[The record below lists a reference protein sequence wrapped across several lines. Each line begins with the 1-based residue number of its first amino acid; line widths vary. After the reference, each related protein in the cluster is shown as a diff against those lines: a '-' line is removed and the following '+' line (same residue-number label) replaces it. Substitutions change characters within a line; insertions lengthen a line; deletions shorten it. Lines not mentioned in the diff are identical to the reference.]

1 MHSRRSC
8 GIEYNNPNICP
19 DTEGIRDNRKLETV
33 YGELEKSSV
42 NKKELIKSPGR
53 AGAATGDIIY
63 FHD

>member
-53 AGAATGDIIY
+53 AGAATGDNIY